1 MTSDD
6 LWGGEHLSPPLSQT
20 TEDPGGD
27 ASDDPTDAQ
36 GSNQHQSE
44 TPAPRKLPTD
54 TRAAIWSVGERPDGY
69 ETADWRDDEIPDL
82 YLPAEEKSKNQ
93 LGEDQ

>member
-6 LWGGEHLSPPLSQT
+6 PRGGEHLSPPLSQT

-27 ASDDPTDAQ
+27 ASDSPTDAQ

-54 TRAAIWSVGERPDGY
+54 TRPAIWSVGERPDGY
-69 ETADWRDDEIPDL
+69 ESADRSDGEIPDL
-82 YLPAEEKSKNQ
+82 YLLAEEKSKNQ
-93 LGEDQ
+93 LGEDR